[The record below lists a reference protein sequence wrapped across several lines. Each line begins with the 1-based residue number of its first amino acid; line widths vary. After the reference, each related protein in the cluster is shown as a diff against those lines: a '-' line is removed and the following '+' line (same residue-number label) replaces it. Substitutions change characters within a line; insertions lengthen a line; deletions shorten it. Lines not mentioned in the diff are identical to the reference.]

1 MKRKFF
7 IPSMALLLVVAGCQ
21 VLSISDQNLE
31 STDSKGQATNARDP
45 FDLEWENRTIFRTNL
60 IPSEQKILSD
70 SEGMSDY
77 HIDVEIADDLNS
89 LTGQLEVRYTNNEET
104 SLEELY
110 LRLFPNIMAGELSI
124 SNILLDGE
132 RVETTSELSDSAVR
146 IPLSTPL
153 DPGESFILEM
163 DFETIIPEEMGGN
176 YGLFGHF
183 EDLLVLQEFFPII
196 PVFDDEGWN
205 VEVPPPHGDVT
216 YLDPSYFVVRVGA
229 PAELTLLTSGV
240 EIDRVIKDD
249 RQSLTFAAGPARDFY
264 LAASENF
271 EVQSVEIGGTQVN
284 SFAFPGREEGA
295 SLALQF
301 SLNALK
307 SFNERFGPYP
317 YTELDVVGTTMQA
330 LGMEYPGVIAI
341 SDKLY
346 DPDHTLY
353 GAPSSVI
360 LESTIAH
367 EVAHQWFYNTVAND
381 QIDEPWMDEA
391 IVQYATGLYHQDQY
405 GDRGMQG
412 YRQSWV
418 DRWDRVE
425 KADIPIGLPSE
436 DYDET
441 AYGAIIYG
449 RGPLFLDALAELMGQ
464 SVFDSFLRD
473 YYIKN
478 KWGIGTGDSFRDLA
492 EGHCNCDLQAI
503 FEEWV
508 YE

>member
-1 MKRKFF
+1 MQRLVIVGICLLFLVA
-7 IPSMALLLVVAGCQ
+7 SCQALSL
-21 VLSISDQNLE
+21 SDQDIETPDLR
-31 STDSKGQATNARDP
+31 GQASSAENP
-45 FDLEWENRTIFRTNL
+45 FDIEWDDRTIFQTNL
-60 IPSEQKILSD
+60 IPSEQKILSN
-70 SEGMSDY
+70 SEGMSEY

-89 LTGQLEVRYTNNEET
+89 LTGHLEVRYTNKEGT
-104 SLEELY
+104 SLEDLY
-110 LRLFPNIMAGELSI
+110 LRLFPNLMAGESSI
-124 SNILLDGE
+124 SNITLDGE
-132 RVETTSELSDSAVR
+132 RAETSSELFDSAVR

-153 DPGESFILEM
+153 DPGESVVLEM
-163 DFETIIPEEMGGN
+163 DFETIVPEEMGGN

-183 EDLLVLQEFFPII
+183 EDILVLQEFFPLI

-216 YLDPSYFVVRVGA
+216 YLDPSFFTVRVRT
-229 PAELTLLTSGV
+229 PEELTIIASGI
-240 EIDRVIKDD
+240 EIDRAIKDD
-249 RQSLTFAAGPARDFY
+249 HQSLTFAAGPARDFY
-264 LAASENF
+264 IAASEKF
-271 EVQSVEIGGTQVN
+271 EVLSEEIGGTQVN
-284 SFAFPGREEGA
+284 NYAFPDREDGA

-301 SLNALK
+301 GTNALE

-317 YTELDVVGTTMQA
+317 YTELDIVSTSMQA

-341 SDKLY
+341 SDDLY
-346 DPDHTLY
+346 DPDGTLY
-353 GAPSSVI
+353 GAPAHVI

-391 IVQYATGLYHQDQY
+391 IVQYATGLYYQDQY

-436 DYDET
+436 DYDGT

-449 RGPLFLDALAELMGQ
+449 RGPLFLDALAELMGEEI
-464 SVFDSFLRD
+464 FDNFLRD
-473 YYIKN
+473 YYIRN
-478 KWGIGTGDSFRDLA
+478 KWGIGTGDSFRQLA
-492 EGHCNCDLQAI
+492 EECCQCDLQGI
-503 FEEWV
+503 FEDWV